1 MLMKR
6 LVALAVLIALLSGC
20 AHVEN
25 VKPHAAYVDVSV
37 EEAYRLI
44 EEHRGDS
51 SFVIL
56 DVRGGEDFKK
66 EHIAGAINLDV
77 FDRGFEEKLKRMDT
91 NKTYLVY
98 CKTGFRSKIA
108 AGIMAKMGFRHV
120 YNMAGGVEAWKSMG
134 YPVEKTG

>member
-1 MLMKR
+1 MIR
-6 LVALAVLIALLSGC
+6 LITLVVFIALLSGC
-20 AHVEN
+20 AQLEN
-25 VKPHAAYVDVSV
+25 AKSHAAYVDVSV
-37 EEAYRLI
+37 EDAYRLI
-44 EEHRGDS
+44 NDHRGDS

-56 DVRGGEDFKK
+56 DVRGSKDFKK

-77 FDRGFEEKLKRMDT
+77 FDKDFEKKLKQMDL

-108 AGIMAKMGFRHV
+108 AGTMVKMGFRHV
-120 YNMAGGVEAWKSMG
+120 YNMAGGIEAWKSKG